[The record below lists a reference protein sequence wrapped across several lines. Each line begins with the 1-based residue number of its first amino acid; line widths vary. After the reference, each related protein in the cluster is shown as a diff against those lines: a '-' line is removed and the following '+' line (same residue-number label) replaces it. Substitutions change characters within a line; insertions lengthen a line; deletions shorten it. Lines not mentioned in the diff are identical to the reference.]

1 MQLQLDT
8 LTYMDVLIGG
18 VDLCLVKN
26 FLIIFGRFQ
35 VVLHK
40 EKKRVMVT
48 YGPTN
53 RPTDRLTNRQSLL

>member
-26 FLIIFGRFQ
+26 FLIIFGHFQ

-40 EKKRVMVT
+40 EKKQVT
-48 YGPTN
+48 VTDLRTN
-53 RPTDRLTNRQSLL
+53 